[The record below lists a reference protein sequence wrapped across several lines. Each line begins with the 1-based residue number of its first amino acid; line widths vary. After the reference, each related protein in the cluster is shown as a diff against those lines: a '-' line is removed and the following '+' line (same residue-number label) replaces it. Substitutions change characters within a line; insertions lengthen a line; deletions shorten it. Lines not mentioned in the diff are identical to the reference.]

1 MKRFFKL
8 HNSGLCEVIT
18 MTVPRKSE
26 LFQEDL
32 YPDTA
37 SLQPAILE
45 AEDWY
50 RGKDAEP
57 ITMSLRDVFNAYQMV
72 KEQKAG
78 GGSVLRQASRRIGA
92 LDQKNQRDS
101 TISIGNGDQSS
112 SAVINSSSASM
123 SRLNVGGSASMKPP
137 STNGSH
143 EPSPQPP
150 INGNSNGLTVPTTYT
165 VRDLLFMLYLTC
177 L

>member
-1 MKRFFKL
+1 
-8 HNSGLCEVIT
+8 

-32 YPDTA
+32 YPETA

-45 AEDWY
+45 AEDWF

-57 ITMSLRDVFNAYQMV
+57 VTMSLREVFNANQLV

-78 GGSVLRQASRRIGA
+78 GGSVLRQASRRIGGNA
-92 LDQKNQRDS
+92 LDIQKGQRDS

-112 SAVINSSSASM
+112 AAINSSSASM
-123 SRLNVGGSASMKPP
+123 SRLNVTSMKPP
-137 STNGSH
+137 SSSANSH

-150 INGNSNGLTVPTTYT
+150 TNGTNGTSTHIPASYT
-165 VRDLLFMLYLTC
+165 VRRAFPLFFFPC
-177 L
+177 C

>member
-1 MKRFFKL
+1 M
-8 HNSGLCEVIT
+8 HNNGLCEVIT

-26 LFQEDL
+26 LFQDDL

-50 RGKDAEP
+50 RGKDADP
-57 ITMSLRDVFNAYQMV
+57 ITMSLRDVFNANLAV

-78 GGSVLRQASRRIGA
+78 GGSVLRQASRRIGT

-112 SAVINSSSASM
+112 SAAVINSSSASM
-123 SRLNVGGSASMKPP
+123 SRLNVGSGMKPP
-137 STNGSH
+137 SSH

-150 INGNSNGLTVPTTYT
+150 TNGTSNGTVPQTYT
-165 VRDLLFMLYLTC
+165 VK
-177 L
+177 